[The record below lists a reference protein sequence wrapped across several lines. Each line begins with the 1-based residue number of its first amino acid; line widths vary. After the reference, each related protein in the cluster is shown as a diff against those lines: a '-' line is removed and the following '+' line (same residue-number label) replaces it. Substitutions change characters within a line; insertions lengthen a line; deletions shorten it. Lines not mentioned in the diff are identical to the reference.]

1 MTLTLQNPFSLLMN
15 TLLSDDYRTLVFDCD
30 GVILD
35 SNRVKTEAFRTAA
48 IPYGESA
55 ASALVKHHIAN
66 GGVSRYVKFA
76 YFLDSIVPHHAPDCV
91 SENNAAALESLLFTY
106 AQSVRTGLMTC
117 AVAEGLDELR
127 AATREARWL
136 IVSGGDQAELRE
148 IFAARG
154 LISHFDG
161 GIMGSPDTKDIILCR
176 EKERGNIHGRGL
188 FLGDSRY
195 DHQAATRAGLDFVF
209 VSGWTEFSEWPE
221 FVKNNDIRTIS
232 SLADLSGC

>member
-1 MTLTLQNPFSLLMN
+1 MSVD
-15 TLLSDDYRTLVFDCD
+15 LSAYASIVFDCD

-35 SNRVKTEAFRTAA
+35 SNRIKTDAFRTSAL
-48 IPYGESA
+48 PYGETAA
-55 ASALVKHHIAN
+55 ASLVMHHISN

-76 YFLDSIVPHHAPDCV
+76 YFLDTIVPRHAPDLIPW
-91 SENNAAALESLLFTY
+91 NNAAALESLLSTY
-106 AQSVRTGLMTC
+106 AQTVRTGLMTC
-117 AVAEGLDELR
+117 AVAEGLEELR

-136 IVSGGDQAELRE
+136 IVSGGDQVELRE
-148 IFAARG
+148 VFIARG

-161 GIMGSPDTKDIILCR
+161 GIMGSPDTKDKILCR

-195 DHQAATRAGLDFVF
+195 DHQAAARAGLDFIF

-221 FVKNNDIRTIS
+221 FVKSNNIRTIS

>member
-1 MTLTLQNPFSLLMN
+1 
-15 TLLSDDYRTLVFDCD
+15 
-30 GVILD
+30 
-35 SNRVKTEAFRTAA
+35 
-48 IPYGESA
+48 
-55 ASALVKHHIAN
+55 VKHHIAN

>member
-1 MTLTLQNPFSLLMN
+1 MSMD
-15 TLLSDDYRTLVFDCD
+15 LSGYATIVFDCD

-35 SNRVKTEAFRTAA
+35 SNRVKTEAFRIAA
-48 IPYGESA
+48 MPYGEA
-55 ASALVKHHIAN
+55 AAAALVKHHVAN

-76 YFLDSIVPHHAPDCV
+76 YFIETIVPEHAPDLIPEAG
-91 SENNAAALESLLFTY
+91 SPTLESLLSTY
-106 AQSVRTGLMTC
+106 AQSVRNGLMTC
-117 AVAEGLDELR
+117 AVAEGLEELR
-127 AATREARWL
+127 EATPESRWL
-136 IVSGGDQAELRE
+136 IVSGGDQIELRE
-148 IFAARG
+148 IFASRR

-195 DHQAATRAGLDFVF
+195 DHQAATTAGLDFVF

-221 FVKNNDIRTIS
+221 FVRNNNVRTIT
-232 SLADLSGC
+232 SLADLSAC